1 MPFRKQ
7 GRLVRPFLWL
17 RCAMPRAVEIRSCN
31 LRPAAFAALRRLM
44 TQQALPMLQPWGV
57 NVVACPREAILALI
71 DNYTSVVL
79 MLDDDAVDA
88 VRRQL

>member
-1 MPFRKQ
+1 
-7 GRLVRPFLWL
+7 
-17 RCAMPRAVEIRSCN
+17 MPRAVEIRSDN
-31 LRPAAFAALRRLM
+31 LSPAVCAAFRRLM

-88 VRRQL
+88 LRGQL